1 VQRTGRVIL
10 PGKQGKNIASI
21 IDIRSGQHFTDAPPG
36 WVSPA
41 ETGKCVSEWSS
52 TERIIAPK
60 EFKMT
65 EVVKK
70 AKSKTEIVNALAEG
84 TGLSKKDIANV
95 FAQLSDLIGK
105 EIGKKGPG
113 VFSVPGLM
121 KITVV
126 RKPAT
131 KAMTKP
137 NPFKP
142 GEMMLQKAKPAR
154 SVVKIRALKALKD
167 LA

>member
-1 VQRTGRVIL
+1 M
-10 PGKQGKNIASI
+10 
-21 IDIRSGQHFTDAPPG
+21 TD
-36 WVSPA
+36 
-41 ETGKCVSEWSS
+41 
-52 TERIIAPK
+52 
-60 EFKMT
+60 
-65 EVVKK
+65 VKK
-70 AKSKTEIVNALAEG
+70 PKSKTEVLNVLAET
-84 TGLSKKDIANV
+84 TGLSRKDIANV
-95 FAQLSDLIGK
+95 FVQLSDLIGK

-113 VFSVPGLM
+113 MFSVPGLM

-142 GEMMLQKAKPAR
+142 GEMMLQKAKAAR
-154 SVVKIRALKALKD
+154 NVVKIRALKALKD